1 LQHLFNINGPAPG
14 AVIDLF
20 LIIYT
25 KPCLAGL
32 FHYKGKT
39 TTMNKEI
46 KEKTTKELREA
57 FNDQDYPVVL
67 DKQSLEKLIKNKILR
82 AGVYQK
88 NIAQHKEL
96 I

>member
-1 LQHLFNINGPAPG
+1 
-14 AVIDLF
+14 
-20 LIIYT
+20 
-25 KPCLAGL
+25 
-32 FHYKGKT
+32 
-39 TTMNKEI
+39 MNKEI